1 MFRHNPST
9 GEWMAGRVVRH
20 DHEGYFVRFPNA
32 DYDMPVPEAQL
43 RVRWNKP
50 VRDPLQVLVSG
61 GNESGHLYNARIP
74 MLHNLI
80 AQRAASASTPAFL
93 AAAAE
98 IYPHQVRA
106 ALTVLSDPVQRY
118 LLADEVGLG
127 KTIQAGYV
135 VLQTLIDNPQARVV
149 ILTPDS
155 LRRQWVSELR
165 TKFFT
170 DDFPRRVKIASHDSP
185 EKWEQHRGSDLVVV
199 DEAHLLVQDR
209 DDTDPIY
216 RALCDLVHP
225 ASKVLLLSA
234 TPVTS
239 SHTTHLGLLH
249 LLEPNVYKWS
259 EREAFEERYNHRAE
273 LANHVLSLDAEFH
286 ELLPSTIDIVKGR
299 CPRRTAGSGPWPI
312 KCSVSSTLRET
323 SATGPRRR
331 NSRHASLNFERT
343 SAKHTGCIAASS
355 GTADHT
361 YWNRT
366 MTRQPCPTKYAAA
379 PSLERWH
386 PSRTARR
393 RTASW
398 NGRRS
403 CGGISLT
410 RDVRTSAATMRLP
423 SLFWPPASVAHP
435 LTTWTLF
442 VGGSTMTRMLP
453 SAPA

>member
-1 MFRHNPST
+1 
-9 GEWMAGRVVRH
+9 
-20 DHEGYFVRFPNA
+20 
-32 DYDMPVPEAQL
+32 
-43 RVRWNKP
+43 
-50 VRDPLQVLVSG
+50 
-61 GNESGHLYNARIP
+61 

-259 EREAFEERYNHRAE
+259 ERRRSRSGTTTVRSWRTTSSVSTRNST
-273 LANHVLSLDAEFH
+273 NCC
-286 ELLPSTIDIVKGR
+286 LPRLTSSKGAAR
-299 CPRRTAGSGPWPI
+299 GGQQVRGPGRSSAQSPRR
-312 KCSVSSTLRET
+312 
-323 SATGPRRR
+323 
-331 NSRHASLNFERT
+331 
-343 SAKHTGCIAASS
+343 
-355 GTADHT
+355 
-361 YWNRT
+361 
-366 MTRQPCPTKYAAA
+366 
-379 PSLERWH
+379 
-386 PSRTARR
+386 
-393 RTASW
+393 
-398 NGRRS
+398 
-403 CGGISLT
+403 
-410 RDVRTSAATMRLP
+410 
-423 SLFWPPASVAHP
+423 
-435 LTTWTLF
+435 
-442 VGGSTMTRMLP
+442 
-453 SAPA
+453 